1 MSKEFLA
8 HHAQILESELNKKFA
23 DPNVTEVGVL
33 GSAIVNE
40 TKNGQMT
47 IKANLLYQINRP
59 NYEFFKFA
67 RNNKK

>member
-23 DPNVTEVGVL
+23 DPDITEVGVL

-40 TKNGQMT
+40 IKNGQMT
-47 IKANLLYQINRP
+47 GYEVGYEEKTITRAQWEAQKQTKA
-59 NYEFFKFA
+59 
-67 RNNKK
+67 